1 MNSSEKVLEYDQ
13 IKELL
18 CGHALSERARIQLS
32 ELSPYMDENVCRRKM
47 VETTASRKILD
58 ACGTPPLTAM
68 TQIDQILALCQA
80 GSMLVPEQLL
90 SVVQFILSCNRIK
103 SYLKKAETM
112 ECTIACYGNS
122 MVDLSE
128 LQQEIE
134 RCICNEQVDSGA
146 SNDLRDVRR
155 KIETVKAQVQ
165 TKLNDILRNKKQ
177 WFSDDMVV
185 TRNGRFTLPVKKEYK
200 NQFPGS
206 VLGISGTGGTYFMEP
221 VSVAKLQEELVSLQI
236 EEENEVRKILYTLT
250 ALVDVS
256 CLEIKRN
263 VEAMETLDIVF
274 AKAKL
279 SAQMDAVPVSI
290 TSDRKISI
298 RKGRHPLIDR
308 NVCVPLDFESDE
320 NCAGVVITGP
330 NTGGKTVALKTV
342 GLLSMMAQ
350 SGLHIP
356 ADESSVLCMHNAY
369 LCDIGDGQ
377 SIAENLSTFSA
388 HMTNII
394 EILRQTTHESL
405 VLLDELGSGT
415 DPAEGMGIAIAV
427 LDELRVRGCLLIATT
442 HYPEVKDYADS
453 APGMTNARMAFDR
466 ETLQPTYRL
475 ELGKAG
481 ESCALYI
488 AKRLGLPSRLLER
501 AYQEAYREKKRNS
514 IVPDFHVDSEYIN
527 TDLANL
533 TISKIQKSKQTTPVS
548 AHSEKFHLG
557 DSVLVY
563 PGKEIGIVFHQV
575 NDHGEIGVQ
584 IRGEKKWVSHKRL
597 KSKTP
602 ANELYPPDY
611 DFSVVFDSVSN
622 RKARHVMEKRHDPS
636 LMILYD
642 EKEVEHKRKD

>member
-1 MNSSEKVLEYDQ
+1 MNSSEKILEYDQ
-13 IKELL
+13 IKAML
-18 CGHALSERARIQLS
+18 CEHALSERARMRLAA
-32 ELSPYMDENVCRRKM
+32 LSPYMDESECHRKM
-47 VETTASRKILD
+47 DETTAARKILD

-103 SYLKKAETM
+103 SYLKKAETSDG
-112 ECTIACYGNS
+112 TIACYGNS
-122 MVDLSE
+122 MYDLSE

-134 RCICNEQVDSGA
+134 RCIRNEQVDSAA
-146 SNDLRDVRR
+146 SSALRDVRR
-155 KIETVKAQVQ
+155 KVETVKAQIQ
-165 TKLNDILRNKKQ
+165 TKLNDILRSKKQ
-177 WFSDDMVV
+177 WFSDDTVV

-200 NQFPGS
+200 NQFSGS

-221 VSVAKLQEELVSLQI
+221 ISVANLQEELSSLQI
-236 EEENEVRKILYTLT
+236 EEENEVRRILYTLT
-250 ALVDVS
+250 AVVDDNHS
-256 CLEIKRN
+256 ELKRN
-263 VEAMETLDIVF
+263 IEAMETLDFVF

-279 SAQMDAVPVSI
+279 SVQLDAVPV
-290 TSDRKISI
+290 TVTTDRKIFI
-298 RKGRHPLIDR
+298 QKGRHPLIDK
-308 NVCVPLDFESDE
+308 NICVPLYFESSGS
-320 NCAGVVITGP
+320 CAGVVITGP

-356 ADESSVLCMHNAY
+356 ADDSSILCMHNSY

-394 EILRQTTHESL
+394 EILRQTTRESL

-427 LDELRVRGCLLIATT
+427 LDELRVRGCLFIATT

-466 ETLQPTYRL
+466 ETLNPTYRL

-488 AKRLGLPSRLLER
+488 AKRLGLAPHILER
-501 AYQEAYREKKRNS
+501 AYLEAYRKKEHTS
-514 IVPDFHVDSEYIN
+514 PIPDFQPNFAGDN
-527 TDLANL
+527 TEPYAPSAL
-533 TISKIQKSKQTTPVS
+533 KIQKTKPSRPIS
-548 AHSEKFHLG
+548 NLAAKFQLG
-557 DSVLVY
+557 DSVIIN
-563 PGKEIGIVFHQV
+563 PEKKIGIVFHQA
-575 NDHGEIGVQ
+575 NEHGEIGVQ
-584 IRGEKKWVSHKRL
+584 IKGKKEWINHKRL
-597 KSKTP
+597 ELKTP
-602 ANELYPPDY
+602 ASDLYPPDY
-611 DFSVVFDSVSN
+611 DFSIVFDTVSN
-622 RKARHVMEKRHDPS
+622 RKARHVMGKRHDPNLS
-636 LMILYD
+636 IQCD
-642 EKEVEHKRKD
+642 EKDISK